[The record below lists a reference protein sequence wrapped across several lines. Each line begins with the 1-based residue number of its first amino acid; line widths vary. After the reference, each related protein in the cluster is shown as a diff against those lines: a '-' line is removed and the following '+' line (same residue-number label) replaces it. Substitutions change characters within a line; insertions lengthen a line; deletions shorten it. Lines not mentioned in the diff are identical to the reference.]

1 MSDEVLDRVAEWIAA
16 ADHVSVL
23 TGAGIST
30 DSGIPDFRGPQGVWT
45 KDPAAERKATI
56 DAWREDAELRRE
68 AWAFRLA
75 NRDAGFEPNAS
86 HRALVELEA
95 RDRLDVLVTQNVDG
109 LHLDA
114 GTRRERLIEVHGS
127 YRDVVCLTCGHRQPT
142 EAVLDRVAAGE
153 ADPHCTVPRPPD
165 GSPCGGL
172 LKSGTIS
179 FGQSLVEEDLRSA
192 QEAAERA
199 DVFLAL
205 GTSLAVYPVAYLP
218 LIAKQTGGRLVI
230 VNGEPTEMDPI
241 ADAVLL
247 AGLGDVLPDLVG
259 RVSSRLG
266 AN

>member
-1 MSDEVLDRVAEWIAA
+1 MSDEVLDRVADWIAA
-16 ADHVSVL
+16 ARHVSVL

-56 DAWREDAELRRE
+56 DAWREDSELRRE

-75 NRDAGFEPNAS
+75 NRGAGFAPNAS
-86 HRALVELEA
+86 HRALVDLEA

-114 GTRRERLIEVHGS
+114 GTERERLIEVHGS
-127 YRDVVCLTCGHRQPT
+127 YRDVVCLACGHRQPT

-153 ADPHCTVPRPPD
+153 VDPHCTVRRPPD
-165 GSPCGGL
+165 GEPCGGL

-192 QEAAERA
+192 QAAA
-199 DVFLAL
+199 SAS
-205 GTSLAVYPVAYLP
+205 SLC
-218 LIAKQTGGRLVI
+218 
-230 VNGEPTEMDPI
+230 
-241 ADAVLL
+241 
-247 AGLGDVLPDLVG
+247 AG
-259 RVSSRLG
+259 SSNRSRSIGWWLR
-266 AN
+266 